1 MGGSRWRGRGEEE
14 RRRKR
19 RKEKGEGSVSSGE
32 KYVICRGDVR
42 EEEDEE
48 RKVKR
53 EEEKLGF
60 DLHQF
65 FQPAA
70 PIFSD

>member
-1 MGGSRWRGRGEEE
+1 
-14 RRRKR
+14 
-19 RKEKGEGSVSSGE
+19 
-32 KYVICRGDVR
+32 VR
-42 EEEDEE
+42 EEEEDEE

-65 FQPAA
+65 F
-70 PIFSD
+70 SDKN